1 MKSWGENR
9 IFCTNQTLNIRGRL
23 VELSNPKIMG
33 ILNVTPDSFFDGGK
47 YDSEQT
53 ILMQVEKML
62 ADGATFIDI
71 GGYSS
76 RPGADDIPMEEELRR
91 VLKAIKAVVKK
102 FPEAIL
108 SIDTFRSQVA
118 HAAVQEG
125 AGMINDISGGE
136 QDPLMLRTAASL
148 EVPYVAMHMRGNP
161 KTMNQLAEYDNLIK
175 NIVDY
180 FHNKIKQLSD
190 LGIKDILID
199 PGFGFAKTVQQNFML
214 LNTLEYFK
222 ILNRPI
228 LSGISR
234 KSMIWRTLSTSGD
247 HALNGTSCLNTIAL
261 LKGVNI
267 LRVHD
272 VREAAEVCKLVSA
285 TTAAS

>member
-118 HAAVQEG
+118 HAAIQEG

-190 LGIKDILID
+190 LGIKDIVID

-234 KSMIWRTLSTSGD
+234 KSMIWRTLSTSAD

>member
-190 LGIKDILID
+190 LGIKDIVID

-234 KSMIWRTLSTSGD
+234 KSMIWRTLSTSAD

>member
-125 AGMINDISGGE
+125 AGMINDISSGE

-190 LGIKDILID
+190 LGIKDIVID

-234 KSMIWRTLSTSGD
+234 KSMIWRTLSTSAD